1 MSLINKMLRDLDAR
15 KAGEGARARLPA
27 AVTPLA
33 ARVERKNNLPWL
45 AMAAGGLLALAA
57 WFWHGMQAPAE
68 IPAAVPQQSSASP
81 SAPSDPSDPSA
92 TPHPTQPA
100 PQIAGAQ
107 ASPAPKA
114 AVSPHSSAAASS
126 NPPPMS
132 PTGQQGL
139 ALRKETAL
147 HTSPASSEPP
157 ASGLFTA
164 SRDAPPPIAGDARIE
179 KKLRLPTAAERAET
193 AYRRGLL
200 AQQQGQAEDAL
211 GAYRAALTEQTE
223 HVAARQALAALL
235 IAMRRF
241 DEAEEVLSQGLALA
255 PTALPSA
262 LALARLKVERGAAPA
277 ALDLLL
283 DHAVA
288 GERSAEYQGF
298 LATLLNR
305 AGRRSEA
312 IERYQA
318 ATRLAPNEARWWAG
332 LGMALEAEGKR
343 DAAREAYAQ
352 ARALPGLPDDLAQQI
367 EQRLRQ

>member
-15 KAGEGARARLPA
+15 KAGEGARARLPT

-33 ARVERKNNLPWL
+33 ARVGRKNNLPWL
-45 AMAAGGLLALAA
+45 AAATGGLLALAA
-57 WFWHGMQAPAE
+57 WFWYGMQAPVE

-81 SAPSDPSDPSA
+81 SATSA
-92 TPHPTQPA
+92 MPPPTELVA
-100 PQIAGAQ
+100 PQTTDTQ
-107 ASPAPKA
+107 APPAPKA
-114 AVSPHSSAAASS
+114 AVSPRSSAPS
-126 NPPPMS
+126 NPPPTS
-132 PTGQQGL
+132 STDQQGL

-147 HTSPASSEPP
+147 RTPPASSGPP
-157 ASGLFTA
+157 APGLFTA
-164 SRDAPPPIAGDARIE
+164 SRDASSSIAADARIE
-179 KKLRLPTAAERAET
+179 KKLRLPTPAERAET

-200 AQQQGQAEDAL
+200 SQQQGQAEDAL
-211 GAYRAALTEQTE
+211 GSYRIALTEQTE

-235 IAMRRF
+235 IGMRRF

-283 DHAVA
+283 GHATA

-343 DAAREAYAQ
+343 DAARDAYTQ
-352 ARALPGLPDDLAQQI
+352 ARALPGLPDDLAQHI

>member
-33 ARVERKNNLPWL
+33 ARVGRKNNLPWL

-68 IPAAVPQQSSASP
+68 IPAAVPQQLSASP
-81 SAPSDPSDPSA
+81 SAAPP
-92 TPHPTQPA
+92 PTELA
-100 PQIAGAQ
+100 PQTTGAQ

-114 AVSPHSSAAASS
+114 AVSPHSSAAPS
-126 NPPPMS
+126 NPPMPS
-132 PTGQQGL
+132 TGQQGL

-147 HTSPASSEPP
+147 HTPPASSEPP
-157 ASGLFTA
+157 ASELFTS
-164 SRDAPPPIAGDARIE
+164 SRDAPPPIAADARIE
-179 KKLRLPTAAERAET
+179 KKLHLPTSAERAET
-193 AYRRGLL
+193 TYRRGLL
-200 AQQQGQAEDAL
+200 SQQQGQAEDAL
-211 GAYRAALTEQTE
+211 GGYRAALTEQAE

-235 IAMRRF
+235 IGMRHF

-283 DHAVA
+283 DHAAV

-298 LATLLNR
+298 LAALLNR

-312 IERYQA
+312 IARYQA
-318 ATRLAPNEARWWAG
+318 ATHLAPNEARWWAG

-343 DAAREAYAQ
+343 DAARDAYTQ

>member
-45 AMAAGGLLALAA
+45 AMAAVVLIALAA
-57 WFWHGMQAPAE
+57 WLWHGMRQPAVIPIPQPSTPPDAAPYL
-68 IPAAVPQQSSASP
+68 AAAPLPVPQPSAAKAPPPPKPVAPSPRLSATASP
-81 SAPSDPSDPSA
+81 
-92 TPHPTQPA
+92 
-100 PQIAGAQ
+100 G
-107 ASPAPKA
+107 
-114 AVSPHSSAAASS
+114 SS
-126 NPPPMS
+126 
-132 PTGQQGL
+132 TGQQAL
-139 ALRKETAL
+139 TLRKETAL
-147 HTSPASSEPP
+147 HTPPASSGPP
-157 ASGLFTA
+157 ASGLFTS
-164 SRDAPPPIAGDARIE
+164 SRDTPPPIAADARIE
-179 KKLRLPTAAERAET
+179 KKLRLPTPAERAET

-200 AQQQGQAEDAL
+200 SQQQGQAEDAL
-211 GAYRAALTEQTE
+211 GSYRVALTEQAE
-223 HVAARQALAALL
+223 HVAARQALVALL
-235 IAMRRF
+235 IGMRRF
-241 DEAEEVLSQGLALA
+241 DEAEEVLSQGLTLA

-262 LALARLKVERGAAPA
+262 LALARLKVERGAVPA

-283 DHAVA
+283 GHATA

-332 LGMALEAEGKR
+332 LGLALEAEGKR

>member
-15 KAGEGARARLPA
+15 KAGEGARARLPT

-33 ARVERKNNLPWL
+33 ARVGRKNNLPWL

-57 WFWHGMQAPAE
+57 WVWNDLQAPAE
-68 IPAAVPQQSSASP
+68 IPTAVPQQSSASP
-81 SAPSDPSDPSA
+81 SAPSDLSV
-92 TPHPTQPA
+92 TPPPTQPA
-100 PQIAGAQ
+100 PQTTGVQ
-107 ASPAPKA
+107 TLPAPKA
-114 AVSPHSSAAASS
+114 AVSPRSSAPS

-132 PTGQQGL
+132 STDQQGL

-147 HTSPASSEPP
+147 RTPPASSGPS
-157 ASGLFTA
+157 ASGLFTS
-164 SRDAPPPIAGDARIE
+164 SRDASSSVAADARIE
-179 KKLRLPTAAERAET
+179 KKLRLPTPAERAET

-200 AQQQGQAEDAL
+200 SQQQGQAEDAL
-211 GAYRAALTEQTE
+211 GSYRIALTEQAE

-235 IAMRRF
+235 IGMRRF
-241 DEAEEVLSQGLALA
+241 DEAEEVLSQGLTLA

-283 DHAVA
+283 DHALA

-332 LGMALEAEGKR
+332 LGMALEAEGKNAAAR
-343 DAAREAYAQ
+343 DAYTQ
-352 ARALPGLPDDLAQQI
+352 ARALPGLPDDLAQHI